1 MKLKLQLLIM
11 VCSVKWNA
19 LAQPTQQYCQ
29 HFDGNQVISALDNT
43 TLEITGNFTFE
54 AYIYLE
60 TASPYA
66 IIAGKTFD
74 PRSDNPYQNYVL
86 SLDASG
92 VRPEIV
98 QTTGQNGSYTTATS
112 PTDLALNTWTHVA
125 GILDN
130 GQLKLV
136 INGTLVSSQTSPG
149 AQKTNTNV
157 PFGIGSGMTPTHYT
171 TCCGFKGNMMQVRI
185 WNLART
191 EQELVQY
198 KDSLLQ
204 GTENGLLAYYPMNE
218 ANGQVINDISP
229 NNNNLVRGTTNN
241 AESTDPTVFDLSYS
255 GPFFELET
263 YMLPTENANCEDLLI
278 VDINTDEQADL
289 MITRL
294 KWPPTNPA
302 TYTPIQTMMNQ
313 GNFQFQLQDVIEGFD
328 SLVHP
333 RDYATGDFNG
343 DGFEDLFIADHGTDV
358 NPFPG
363 GQNRLYL
370 NNGSGKLI
378 ESSAGRIPSIL
389 DFSHNTTAGDIDNDG
404 DLDIYVCNIY
414 NQASIGPRL
423 LINDGSATFTVNT
436 SKLPTELVNL
446 NKVYMSSRFS
456 DIDKDGDLDLIL
468 GGIDNGG
475 LTQDGLLL
483 NNGSG
488 KFTWSPT
495 PLPNRHGNANWGT
508 VSIVATDINNDS
520 YEDLIMSTL
529 YQYQTCFVQVLVNN
543 RNGSFS
549 DSSQNLQ
556 QQWPSSNTWIKWIE
570 AADLNEDGWK
580 DLVITSHYG
589 QPKIYYNRGNTKFS
603 ENTSI
608 ITAPNQTI
616 SCRLRD
622 YNGDSLI
629 DLLFL
634 KYDGT
639 LSLFR
644 NLKPFP
650 VEIDSSG
657 LVSTLSTNPTLL
669 YDDLQYFPNP
679 VNDKLTIYSGK
690 KTDGFHIKL
699 YSIYGEKLIEAIST
713 SNELTLS
720 VQDLPIG
727 VYVVQ
732 VYSTDNNVAPTS
744 LRIFKE

>member
-1 MKLKLQLLIM
+1 MKLFVQILVVICLIQFK
-11 VCSVKWNA
+11 SI
-19 LAQPTQQYCQ
+19 AQPIQSHCQ
-29 HFDGNQVISALDNT
+29 HFDGNQVISALDNS
-43 TLEITGNFTFE
+43 TLELTGNFTIE
-54 AYIYLE
+54 AYIFLE
-60 TASPYA
+60 AASPYA
-66 IIAGKTFD
+66 IVAGKTFD

-86 SLDASG
+86 SFDASG
-92 VRPEIV
+92 LRPELV

-112 PTDLALNTWTHVA
+112 SSDIPLNTWTHLA
-125 GILDN
+125 GKLEN
-130 GQLKLV
+130 GQLKLY
-136 INGTLVSSQTSPG
+136 INGSLVATQISPG

-171 TCCGFKGNMMQVRI
+171 TCCGFKGNLMQVRI
-185 WNLART
+185 WNVARSD
-191 EQELVQY
+191 QELLQY
-198 KDSLLQ
+198 KDSILH
-204 GTENGLLAYYPMNE
+204 GNESGLLAYYPLNE
-218 ANGQVINDISP
+218 SNGQTIYDLSS
-229 NNNNLVRGTTNN
+229 NNNHLVRGTTANT
-241 AESTDPTVFDLSYS
+241 ETSDPTVVDLSS
-255 GPFFELET
+255 TGPFFELQT
-263 YMLPTENANCEDLLI
+263 YMLPNETANCEDLLI
-278 VDINTDEQADL
+278 VDVNADTKQDL

-302 TYTPIQTMMNQ
+302 TYTPIQSMLNQ
-313 GNFQFQLQDVIEGFD
+313 GDFQFQLQDVIEGFD

-378 ESSAGRIPSIL
+378 ESSAGHIPSIL

-423 LINDGSATFTVNT
+423 LINDGTAKFSVNT
-436 SKLPTELVNL
+436 SNLPQELVNL

-475 LTQDGLLL
+475 LVQDGLLL
-483 NNGSG
+483 NNGAG

-495 PLPNRHGNANWGT
+495 SLPNRHGNANWGT
-508 VSIVATDINNDS
+508 VSIVAADINNDT
-520 YEDLIMSTL
+520 YGDLIMSTL

-549 DSSQNLQ
+549 DSSQNLP

-570 AADLNEDGWK
+570 SADLNQDGWK
-580 DLVITSHYG
+580 DLVITPHYG
-589 QPKIYYNRGNTKFS
+589 QAKIYFNRGNTKFS

-608 ITAPNQTI
+608 ISPPNQTI
-616 SCRLRD
+616 SSRLRD

-639 LSLFR
+639 LSLFK
-644 NLKPFP
+644 NLKPYP
-650 VEIDSSG
+650 VEIDSTG
-657 LVSTLSTNPTLL
+657 LFSTLSTQPYSL
-669 YDDLQYFPNP
+669 YDNIKCFPNP
-679 VNDKLTIYSGK
+679 AHEKLTISIGEN
-690 KTDGFHIKL
+690 TPDLTVIL
-699 YSIYGEKLIEAIST
+699 YSIYGEKLLESSSESNEITLSTENLPSGIYLVQLST
-713 SNELTLS
+713 S
-720 VQDLPIG
+720 VMDG
-727 VYVVQ
+727 
-732 VYSTDNNVAPTS
+732 APVC
-744 LRIFKE
+744 FKIYKE